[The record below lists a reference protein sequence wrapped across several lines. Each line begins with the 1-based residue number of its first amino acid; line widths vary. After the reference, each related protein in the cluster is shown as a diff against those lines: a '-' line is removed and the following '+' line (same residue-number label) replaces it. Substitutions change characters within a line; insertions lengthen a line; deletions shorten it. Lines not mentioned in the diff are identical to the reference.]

1 MYIEIKQETA
11 DIMEVNGQGWRI
23 QGEYG
28 FDARMM
34 FWRKRLIARLENSD
48 QHESSDI
55 LPMLEKRN
63 LFFPLLITILLLSIV
78 LLCKN
83 CILGIYDEIKET
95 QKKRRR
101 AKRLKGHFQHI
112 GKLIEFTTKTI

>member
-1 MYIEIKQETA
+1 MYVAMRQEIVDA
-11 DIMEVNGQGWRI
+11 MEENGQGWRI
-23 QGEYG
+23 QVEYG
-28 FDARMM
+28 FDTRMM
-34 FWRKRLIARLENSD
+34 NWRKRLVERLENSD
-48 QHESSDI
+48 QHEDSEI
-55 LPMLEKRN
+55 MPMLAKRN

-95 QKKRRR
+95 RKKRAR
-101 AKRLKGHFQHI
+101 AKRLRGHFQHI